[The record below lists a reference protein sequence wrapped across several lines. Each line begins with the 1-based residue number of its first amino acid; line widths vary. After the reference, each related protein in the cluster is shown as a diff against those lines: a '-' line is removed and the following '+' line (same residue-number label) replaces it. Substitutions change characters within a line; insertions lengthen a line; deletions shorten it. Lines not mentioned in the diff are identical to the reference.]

1 MKELWIDLQPDSPR
15 TLYEQIYEYIRKD
28 IADGKI
34 SPGEKLPSTRFM
46 AKNLQISRSTVELA
60 YEQLTAEGYIEP
72 KPCAGYFVCDIS
84 MLYQLSRGQE
94 KPEEGRLMERQKKQ
108 YEISFSPYEIDQKHF
123 PYGIWYR
130 MHKSV
135 VPEDNPDLLLSGNPK
150 GELNL
155 RTAISRYLYQARGVV
170 CDEKQILL
178 GAGNEYLL
186 LLLAQIMGRDK
197 KVAMENYTYLQAY
210 YTFCNMGY
218 RVLAEEIDEDGICM
232 EAIRKENPDMVYV
245 MPSHQFPLGN
255 VMPLRRRLELLQWA
269 SEGEER
275 YIIEDDHD
283 SEFRYKGKPIPALQG
298 SDSNGKVI
306 YTGTFSKSLAPSI
319 RMSYMVLPEHILK
332 IYQEKCRFISSTVSK
347 VDQMILQKFMEEGY
361 YERHLNKTRALYKN
375 RHDVLISSLRKMKEI
390 LEISGENAGVH
401 LLLHFKTDDS
411 EKDLIE
417 KAAKQGVRV
426 YGLSEYCVK
435 DNEDSTGKAVILLG
449 YANMNEERIRA
460 AVQLLC
466 KAWK

>member
-1 MKELWIDLQPDSPR
+1 MILGREHVVAFENPTYKQAYRLFRGLAYKTVPVGMDKNGMKVTELSDSGA
-15 TLYEQIYEYIRKD
+15 D
-28 IADGKI
+28 IA
-34 SPGEKLPSTRFM
+34 
-46 AKNLQISRSTVELA
+46 
-60 YEQLTAEGYIEP
+60 
-72 KPCAGYFVCDIS
+72 
-84 MLYQLSRGQE
+84 
-94 KPEEGRLMERQKKQ
+94 
-108 YEISFSPYEIDQKHF
+108 
-123 PYGIWYR
+123 
-130 MHKSV
+130 
-135 VPEDNPDLLLSGNPK
+135 
-150 GELNL
+150 
-155 RTAISRYLYQARGVV
+155 
-170 CDEKQILL
+170 
-178 GAGNEYLL
+178 
-186 LLLAQIMGRDK
+186 
-197 KVAMENYTYLQAY
+197 
-210 YTFCNMGY
+210 
-218 RVLAEEIDEDGICM
+218 
-232 EAIRKENPDMVYV
+232 YV
-245 MPSHQFPLGN
+245 TPSHQYPTGII
-255 VMPLRRRLELLQWA
+255 MPIGRRMELLKWA
-269 SEGEER
+269 KEEPDR
-275 YIIEDDHD
+275 YVIEDDYD

-466 KAWK
+466 KAWE